1 MATRAS
7 DRAYGVLREQ
17 ILDWQLEPG
26 TVLGEV
32 EQAAR
37 LGMSRTPVREAL
49 ARLAADDLVTALPG
63 RGLVVA
69 DVSTDNIRDLFE
81 LREALEAAAVRLAA
95 RRGDPVVFAALADE
109 FGSAPAIVER
119 DDPGRREYY
128 ELVERFDLAVDAAID
143 NPYLVAALASS
154 RTHLARVRRLA
165 RDNPAR
171 LTAAA
176 TEHLTIARAI
186 ADGDADLAA
195 HATHVHLHNSLRN
208 ILESTDS
215 GRLAPPRDRTA

>member
-1 MATRAS
+1 MAERAS
-7 DRAYGVLREQ
+7 DRAYAELREQ
-17 ILDWQLEPG
+17 IVDWQLEPG

-32 EQAAR
+32 EVASR

-49 ARLAADDLVTALPG
+49 ARLVADELVSALPG

-69 DVSTDNIRDLFE
+69 DVSLENIRDLFE
-81 LREALEAAAVRLAA
+81 LRDALESTAVRLAA
-95 RRGDPVVFAALADE
+95 RRGDRELFTALADE
-109 FGSAPAIVER
+109 LQAGPAM
-119 DDPGRREYY
+119 DDPSRRAYY
-128 ELVERFDLAVDAAID
+128 DLVERFDRAVDVAID
-143 NPYLVAALASS
+143 NPYLVAALASA

-171 LTAAA
+171 LLAAS

-195 HATHVHLHNSLRN
+195 HATHVHLHNSLQN

-215 GRLAPPRDRTA
+215 ARLAPPIDRTA

>member
-1 MATRAS
+1 MAERAS
-7 DRAYGVLREQ
+7 DRAYAALREQ
-17 ILDWQLEPG
+17 IVDWQLAPG

-32 EQAAR
+32 EVASR

-49 ARLAADDLVTALPG
+49 ARLVADELVTALPG

-69 DVSTDNIRDLFE
+69 DLSFENIRDLFE
-81 LREALEAAAVRLAA
+81 LRDALESTAVRLAA
-95 RRGDPVVFAALADE
+95 RRGDRELFGALADE
-109 FGSAPAIVER
+109 FQAGPAM
-119 DDPGRREYY
+119 DDPSRRAYY
-128 ELVERFDLAVDAAID
+128 DLVERFDRAVDVAID
-143 NPYLVAALASS
+143 NPYLVAALASA

-171 LTAAA
+171 LLAAS

-195 HATHVHLHNSLRN
+195 HATHVHLHNSLQN

-215 GRLAPPRDRTA
+215 ARLAPPIDRTA